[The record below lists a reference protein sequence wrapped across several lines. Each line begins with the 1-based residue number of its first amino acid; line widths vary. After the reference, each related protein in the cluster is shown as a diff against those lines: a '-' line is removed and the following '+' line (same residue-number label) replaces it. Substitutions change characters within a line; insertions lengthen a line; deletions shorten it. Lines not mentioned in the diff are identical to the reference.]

1 MWNSALTRF
10 EKLSLQVLEPWKSSV
25 NAKTIYRDELD
36 KKASRKKPG
45 KSCRSDR
52 STVADSKV
60 PLIPGDHQDGKD
72 SERRG
77 GRHGS
82 SSSTHVDKKGVIR
95 VKVRMTKEEAARIL
109 SRCRDGGFL
118 EFRDVA
124 TELVQIPKH
133 RVRVVSLNTIG
144 LDPVLKSIPEE
155 IDDEN

>member
-1 MWNSALTRF
+1 MWNSTLTCF
-10 EKLSLQVLEPWKSSV
+10 EELSLQVLKPWKSSV

-45 KSCRSDR
+45 KSCRDR

-60 PLIPGDHQDGKD
+60 PLLPGDQDGKD

-82 SSSTHVDKKGVIR
+82 SSTSTHVDKKGVIR
-95 VKVRMTKEEAARIL
+95 VKVRMTKEEAARLL
-109 SRCRDGGFL
+109 SRCRDGGLL
-118 EFRDVA
+118 EFKDVA
-124 TELVQIPKH
+124 TELVQIPKN
-133 RVRVVSLNTIG
+133 RVRVVSLDTIG

-155 IDDEN
+155 TDDEN